1 MKNSAVRYGIFGGV
15 SVVTYFLAFY
25 FAKPQL
31 MLEPAVVWASVVMYL
46 VFMFLATR
54 QERKAQGDES
64 YTFKQALRT
73 AFLTFVIINT
83 IYYLFNF
90 LLYRVDPTML
100 IYQKEM
106 IVRNMKWMSEWLN
119 QADNHPVSVGNMLFS
134 LLRSFIF
141 GFIIALPVAALA
153 RR

>member
-1 MKNSAVRYGIFGGV
+1 MA
-15 SVVTYFLAFY
+15 YFLVFY

-31 MLEPAVVWASVVMYL
+31 MLEPAVVWASVVLYL
-46 VFMFLATR
+46 AFMFVATW

-73 AFLTFVIINT
+73 AFLTFVLINT

-90 LLYRVDPTML
+90 LLYRLDPTML

-106 IVRNMKWMSEWLN
+106 IIRNMKWMSEWLN
-119 QADNHPVSVGNMLFS
+119 QDLPEQELQKFRADNQLVSIGNMTFS

-141 GFIIALPVAALA
+141 GFIIALPIAAIA